1 MSKSKKSSLDDSTVS
16 ISANGKSV
24 SLSGKGFKKKLD
36 SYRDEEKWANR
47 GFSIIE
53 AVVKDEFCN
62 YKYEVTEG
70 IGVGDQHT
78 VTGTGIVEDDMMQ
91 AFAKF
96 NVHLAVIDE
105 VFKNSNTEVED
116 VDLFHNHE
124 LTLLYRVNYF
134 KIKSSKGY
142 ETIVLKGT
150 KYVSSAGGWM
160 ELKSPE
166 ITLDNL
172 SSYRWYNELKDAA
185 NNAREEVALYK
196 EGKYTAVEKEE
207 VKEDKKQKGLFDE
220 KTNES
225 IDQELEGAKL

>member
-1 MSKSKKSSLDDSTVS
+1 MKG
-16 ISANGKSV
+16 NGKSITI
-24 SLSGKGFKKKLD
+24 SGKDFKKKLD
-36 SYRDEEKWANR
+36 AIAKKWTDR

-78 VTGTGIVEDDMMQ
+78 VTGTGIVEDDMMH

-105 VFKNSNTEVED
+105 VFKNSKTEVED
-116 VDLFHNHE
+116 IDMFHNHE

-172 SSYRWYNELKDAA
+172 SSYNWYNELKDAA

-196 EGKYTAVEKEE
+196 EGKYTAVEKE
-207 VKEDKKQKGLFDE
+207 KEEKKQPDLFDE
-220 KTNES
+220 KNNES
-225 IDQELEGAKL
+225 IESDLEGAKV